1 MTRISE
7 IACATL
13 GVRDVRA
20 TSAFYRDVFNYE
32 PLAAGEV
39 DAGLAALWQVPAGVR
54 ARYALLAR
62 AGATRGH
69 LRLVGCDPC
78 GDHAWGGYERF
89 YDYGHYAVNIRVPDI
104 RSHWTRIIGAGAKPK
119 SGPTHWVV
127 EAGMEAWDSLS
138 WDPDG
143 TLLDA
148 YTISGRPDVFKDLKG
163 RASEIETVAIHVGDA
178 DRAKRFYT
186 ALGYS
191 TFFDRRIDDLGAFF
205 HLPEGVVLRDVNL
218 YKPELSGIG
227 RIEIVQYEGLPGLPV
242 GPRARPP
249 QRGILSVSF
258 EAEDLEAVASLVRD
272 HGGAVET
279 APQRVN
285 LPGVG
290 PADALRASGPDGEG
304 LEFYVPRGRP

>member
-1 MTRISE
+1 MTAISE

-32 PLAAGEV
+32 LRATGAV
-39 DAGLAALWQVPAGVR
+39 DAALAALWQVPAGST

-62 AGATRGH
+62 EGAARGH
-69 LRLVGCDPC
+69 LRLLGCDPV
-78 GDHAWGGYERF
+78 GEHAWGGYERYF
-89 YDYGHYAVNIRVPDI
+89 DYGHYAVNIRVPDI

-127 EAGMEAWDSLS
+127 EAGLEAWDSLS

-148 YTISGRPDVFKDLKG
+148 YTITGRPDVFRDLEG
-163 RASEIETVAIHVGDA
+163 RASELETIAIHVGDA
-178 DRAKRFYT
+178 DRSKRFYT

-205 HLPEGVVLRDVNL
+205 HLPDGVVLRDVNL
-218 YKPELSGIG
+218 YKPEHSGIG
-227 RIEIVQYEGLPGLPV
+227 RIEIVQYEGLPGEPV

-249 QRGILSVSF
+249 RRGILSISF
-258 EAEDLEAVASLVRD
+258 EADDLEAIATLVRG
-272 HGGAVET
+272 HGGTAES
-279 APQRVN
+279 APQRVV

-290 PADALRASGPDGEG
+290 AAEALRATGPDGEG
-304 LEFYVPRGRP
+304 LEFYRRVD

>member
-1 MTRISE
+1 MPAWPPCGR
-7 IACATL
+7 
-13 GVRDVRA
+13 
-20 TSAFYRDVFNYE
+20 Y
-32 PLAAGEV
+32 
-39 DAGLAALWQVPAGVR
+39 PAGVR

-69 LRLVGCDPC
+69 LRLIGCEPC

-205 HLPEGVVLRDVNL
+205 HLPDGVVLRDREPLQAGARRASAASRSCNTRACRACRSVR
-218 YKPELSGIG
+218 G
-227 RIEIVQYEGLPGLPV
+227 PV
-242 GPRARPP
+242 RRSAAS
-249 QRGILSVSF
+249 LSVSF
-258 EAEDLEAVASLVRD
+258 ETDDLEGAAGLVRD
-272 HGGAVET
+272 HGGTVET

-290 PADALRASGPDGEG
+290 AADALRASGPDGEG
-304 LEFYVPRGRP
+304 LEFYVPPGRP

>member
-7 IACATL
+7 IACATF

-32 PLAAGEV
+32 QLATGEV
-39 DAGLAALWQVPAGVR
+39 DPGLAALWQVPAGTR
-54 ARYALLAR
+54 ARYAVLAR
-62 AGATRGH
+62 AGAARGH
-69 LRLVGCDPC
+69 LRLVGCDP
-78 GDHAWGGYERF
+78 GGEHAWGGYERY

-127 EAGMEAWDSLS
+127 EPGLEAWDSLS

-148 YTISGRPDVFKDLKG
+148 YTITGRTDVFKDLQD
-163 RASEIETVAIHVGDA
+163 RASEIETIAIHVGDA
-178 DRAKRFYT
+178 DRSKRFYT

-205 HLPEGVVLRDVNL
+205 HLPDGVVLRDVNL

-227 RIEIVQYEGLPGLPV
+227 RIEIVQYEGLPGEPI
-242 GPRARPP
+242 GPLARPP
-249 QRGILSVSF
+249 RRGILSISF
-258 EAEDLEAVASLVRD
+258 ETDDLDAAAGLVRE
-272 HGGAVET
+272 HGGTVET
-279 APQRVN
+279 AAARVD

-290 PADALRASGPDGEG
+290 AADALRACGPDGEG
-304 LEFYVPRGRP
+304 LEFYTPRGKS

>member
-1 MTRISE
+1 MTSISE

-32 PLAAGEV
+32 QVATGSVTPE
-39 DAGLAALWQVPAGVR
+39 LAALWQVPAGTR
-54 ARYALLAR
+54 ARHALLAR
-62 AGATRGH
+62 TGATRGH
-69 LRLVGCDPC
+69 LRLIGCDPG
-78 GDHAWGGYERF
+78 GDHAWGSYERYF
-89 YDYGHYAVNIRVPDI
+89 DHGHYAVNIRVPDI

-148 YTISGRPDVFKDLKG
+148 YTISGRPDVFKDLQG
-163 RASEIETVAIHVGDA
+163 RASEIETIAIHVGDA
-178 DRAKRFYT
+178 DRSKRFYT

-205 HLPEGVVLRDVNL
+205 HLPDGVVLRDVNL
-218 YKPELSGIG
+218 YKPERSGIG
-227 RIEIVQYEGLPGLPV
+227 RVEIVQYEGLAGEPV

-249 QRGILSVSF
+249 QRGILSISF
-258 EAEDLEAVASLVRD
+258 ETDDLEGAAGLVRE
-272 HGGAVET
+272 HGGTIDT
-279 APQRVN
+279 APQRVV

-290 PADALRASGPDGEG
+290 AAEALRARGPDGEG
-304 LEFYVPRGRP
+304 LEFYARRARS

>member
-32 PLAAGEV
+32 QRATGEV
-39 DAGLAALWQVPAGVR
+39 DARLAALWQVPAGSR

-69 LRLVGCDPC
+69 LRLLGCEPG
-78 GDHAWGGYERF
+78 GDHAWGGYERY

-104 RSHWTRIIGAGAKPK
+104 RSHWTRIVGAGAKPK

-148 YTISGRPDVFKDLKG
+148 YTVTGRPDVFQDLQG
-163 RASEIETVAIHVGDA
+163 RASELETVAIHVADA

-205 HLPEGVVLRDVNL
+205 HLPDGVVLRDVNL

-227 RIEIVQYEGLPGLPV
+227 RIEIVQYEGLPGEPI
-242 GPRARPP
+242 GPLARPP
-249 QRGILSVSF
+249 RRGILSISF
-258 EAEDLEAVASLVRD
+258 ETDDLDGAARLVRD
-272 HGGAVET
+272 HGGQVQTT
-279 APQRVN
+279 ALRVD

-290 PADALRASGPDGEG
+290 AADALRATGPDGEG
-304 LEFYVPRGRP
+304 LEFYAPRGKP